1 MVQDYKL
8 KASEGGI
15 KLQTVIA
22 PFWYR
27 RSCQAILLGCLGL
40 LGLFIANLLG
50 LEDFYNGRLAVGWQP
65 ALLAGLA
72 AMAAAAGA
80 LGKPSS
86 QSVQKTAWAAYGLFI
101 LATGVTVLQTGGVD
115 SPFMAL
121 WLLLGVFSGLFGAWA
136 LIFMALLVNGYIA
149 YLALVTAKT
158 EALAILALIG
168 ELPLVISYTVWRGQ
182 SGQSSEKDKAFSA
195 LAAELT
201 QVAGKSEIV
210 INAIADG
217 VMAIDGRGVID
228 LLNPAA
234 QQILGWTK
242 QDALGLDYRSVL
254 KLSNQKSEPLAP
266 DTDPVQLVLTTNQ
279 TVATD
284 DLVLTTNSDKKLQ
297 VSLMV
302 SPVGS
307 GGAGA
312 IIVFRDIT
320 AKKTEERQQAEFIST
335 ASHEM
340 RTPVATIEGYL
351 GLALNP
357 KTATIDDKAKEYL
370 QKAQESVQH
379 LGRLFQDLLDVSKAE
394 DGRLNTNPVVVDIV
408 AFTKEVTESFELSA
422 KQKGLVLYFKP
433 VSSSALETNRRLNPV
448 YYALADQGQLREV
461 LSNLIE
467 NAIKYTQTG
476 SITVDIGGNDEAITV
491 SVADT
496 GIGIP
501 PEDIPHLFQKFYRI
515 DNSVTREI
523 GGTGLGLYLC
533 RRLVEA
539 MRGRIWVKSEFGRGS
554 TFYVQIPRLTHEEAM
569 ERLAQSGNL
578 EAADS
583 ANA

>member
-1 MVQDYKL
+1 
-8 KASEGGI
+8 
-15 KLQTVIA
+15 
-22 PFWYR
+22 
-27 RSCQAILLGCLGL
+27 
-40 LGLFIANLLG
+40 
-50 LEDFYNGRLAVGWQP
+50 
-65 ALLAGLA
+65 
-72 AMAAAAGA
+72 
-80 LGKPSS
+80 
-86 QSVQKTAWAAYGLFI
+86 
-101 LATGVTVLQTGGVD
+101 
-115 SPFMAL
+115 
-121 WLLLGVFSGLFGAWA
+121 
-136 LIFMALLVNGYIA
+136 
-149 YLALVTAKT
+149 
-158 EALAILALIG
+158 
-168 ELPLVISYTVWRGQ
+168 
-182 SGQSSEKDKAFSA
+182 
-195 LAAELT
+195 
-201 QVAGKSEIV
+201 
-210 INAIADG
+210 
-217 VMAIDGRGVID
+217 
-228 LLNPAA
+228 
-234 QQILGWTK
+234 
-242 QDALGLDYRSVL
+242 
-254 KLSNQKSEPLAP
+254 
-266 DTDPVQLVLTTNQ
+266 
-279 TVATD
+279 
-284 DLVLTTNSDKKLQ
+284 
-297 VSLMV
+297 
-302 SPVGS
+302 
-307 GGAGA
+307 
-312 IIVFRDIT
+312 
-320 AKKTEERQQAEFIST
+320 FIST

-370 QKAQESVQH
+370 QKAKESVQH